1 MRQEKTLIQ
10 EQAIESTAIHSS
22 RSAPIQQAT
31 PDRSMGFI
39 RNFILGIPTQ
49 ELIETEEPVQPLED
63 QGDLDLIKRLS
74 GIK

>member
-10 EQAIESTAIHSS
+10 EQAVDSIAIQTS
-22 RSAPIQQAT
+22 RSEPIQQAT

-49 ELIETEEPVQPLED
+49 ELIETEEPAQPLED